1 MIFKFYYEDKMK
13 INVLIAIVI
22 FLFVISCSQNNDTTK
37 PIEQI
42 PALTVLN
49 FEQEAP
55 KFIEKT
61 IFIEGIVSHTCK
73 HGGKRMF
80 LIDQNDSLRVEITAG
95 KNIEKFGE
103 ELVGST
109 VIVEGIIKEERVDE
123 KFLSDWEN
131 EVLNSDEEKH
141 EGKKLHTGE
150 EGHENEDIQRKLRK
164 INNLREELRASG
176 KKYLSFFSVEATKFE
191 EKKK

>member
-1 MIFKFYYEDKMK
+1 MK
-13 INVLIAIVI
+13 IYNLIAIVLLL
-22 FLFVISCSQNNDTTK
+22 LFISCSQNNDSTK
-37 PIEQI
+37 PVEPI
-42 PALTVLN
+42 PTLTVLN

-55 KFIEKT
+55 KYIEKT
-61 IFIEGIVSHTCK
+61 ILLEGIVSHTCK

-80 LIDQNDSLRVEITAG
+80 LIDKNDSLRVEITAG
-95 KNIEKFGE
+95 KNVEKFAE
-103 ELVGST
+103 DLVGST

-150 EGHENEDIQRKLRK
+150 KGHENEDIQRKLRK

>member
-1 MIFKFYYEDKMK
+1 MKLKF
-13 INVLIAIVI
+13 VLAII
-22 FLFVISCSQNNDTTK
+22 ITLFLCSCSQNNETTK
-37 PIEQI
+37 PVEQI
-42 PALTVLN
+42 PNLTVLN

-55 KFIEKT
+55 KYIEKT
-61 IFIEGIVSHTCK
+61 IILEGIVSHTCK

-80 LIDQNDSLRVEITAG
+80 LIDKNDSLRVEIIAG
-95 KNIEKFGE
+95 KNVEKFGE

-109 VIVEGIIKEERVDE
+109 VVVEGIVKEERVDE

-131 EVLNSDEEKH
+131 EVLNSEEEKQ
-141 EGKKLHTGE
+141 EGKKIHTGE
-150 EGHENEDIQRKLRK
+150 AGHEDANNQKKLRK

-191 EKKK
+191 EKK